1 MTNNLLKTSER
12 LVVVVD
18 VGLLS
23 ANHQKINLIVGED
36 LLLNAGV
43 VPFCRSLLTPPR

>member
-1 MTNNLLKTSER
+1 MTKCLLKMSER

-23 ANHQKINLIVGED
+23 VNHQKINLIVGED
-36 LLLNAGV
+36 LLLNESIV
-43 VPFCRSLLTPPR
+43 SFCGSLLTPRC